1 MPTVSVPYQNVTVL
15 YTQSAILECIP
26 SNPTLS
32 IQWVFYPND
41 GSGQSILITPV
52 RYLFEEQ
59 KRNVEI
65 PTASNRIAEANFP
78 YHNITIISADVSIHN
93 GVYVCSIETEPEDTT
108 VISHNITVNVL
119 PGQLHT
125 LKY

>member
-41 GSGQSILITPV
+41 GSGQSIPITPV
-52 RYLFEEQ
+52 RCLFEEQ

-108 VISHNITVNVL
+108 IISHNITVNVL
-119 PGQLHT
+119 PGQLKT
-125 LKY
+125 LI